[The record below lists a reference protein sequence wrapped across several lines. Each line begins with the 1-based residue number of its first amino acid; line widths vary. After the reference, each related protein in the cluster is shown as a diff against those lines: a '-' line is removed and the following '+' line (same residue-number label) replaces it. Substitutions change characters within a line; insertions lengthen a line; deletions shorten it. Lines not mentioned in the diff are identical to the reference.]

1 MTTDIVVCV
10 GPGGVGKTTMAAAL
24 AVSAARSGR
33 RVVLITVDPARRL
46 ADALG
51 LASEASDPDSAD
63 RADERRLGGSGAL
76 GNEPRRL
83 PLDDTGTE
91 TGTGELWASMLDV
104 RATFDGLIREHATD
118 DAQARRV
125 LDNRLY
131 DDLTTSLSGTHEYMA
146 AERLRALHVDDRFDL
161 VVVDTPPS
169 RHALDLLDAPGRLAR
184 FVDHR
189 LYRSLLAPRKGVM
202 RVVSAATQALARA
215 IGQLVG
221 TTMLTDVTEFFAA
234 FEGMDQ
240 GFRDRA
246 AEIDALLAGPTT
258 RYVAVTAP
266 AAQTVDETGWL
277 VAELAGRGR
286 RVDLVV
292 ANRVLP
298 DFGWR
303 PEPARTPDPL
313 DVNLADLA
321 TRRDAQLGELGALA
335 GDGSRPLI
343 QVEERAEPVTD
354 ADALAALSTQLDEAW
369 NRLG

>member
-354 ADALAALSTQLDEAW
+354 ADTLAALSTQLDEAW